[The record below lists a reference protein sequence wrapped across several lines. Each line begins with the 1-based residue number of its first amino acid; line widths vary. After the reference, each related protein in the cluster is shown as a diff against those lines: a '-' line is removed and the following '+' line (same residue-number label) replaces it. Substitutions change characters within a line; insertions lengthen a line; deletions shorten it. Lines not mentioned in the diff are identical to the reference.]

1 MSLSLDNSILTDSG
15 RYQCIVSNKFG
26 QLNRTFDIEV
36 IGKFKD
42 SFYLLSFICFYM
54 FISFI

>member
-1 MSLSLDNSILTDSG
+1 MSLSLDNSILADSG

-26 QLNRTFDIEV
+26 QLNRTFDIKI

-42 SFYLLSFICFYM
+42 SFYFVLFICF
-54 FISFI
+54 IC